1 MEKCVRPAILKD
13 CIDLAPKMRLAD
25 RREIKASDNLSPLKA
40 LVLPFTYEGA
50 RNYTI
55 LGTKE
60 EGVIGMFGT
69 TPCEFED
76 GYGVAWMLSSD
87 LLRNHVRQF
96 LKECPYWVAQ
106 MGQGYKYLYNFV
118 DERNWETLKWL
129 QFLGFEPKK
138 KLPYGHEKLNF
149 ILVMKELK

>member
-1 MEKCVRPAILKD
+1 MEQFVRDAVIND

-50 RNYTI
+50 RNYSI

-69 TPCEFED
+69 TPCAYEKD
-76 GYGVAWMLSSD
+76 YGVAWMLSSD
-87 LLRNHVRQF
+87 QLRNHVRQF
-96 LKECPYWVAQ
+96 LKECPHWVNE
-106 MGQGYKYLYNFV
+106 MGKGYKYLYNFV

-129 QFLGFEPKK
+129 RFLGFEPKK
-138 KLPYGHEKLNF
+138 K
-149 ILVMKELK
+149 IQ